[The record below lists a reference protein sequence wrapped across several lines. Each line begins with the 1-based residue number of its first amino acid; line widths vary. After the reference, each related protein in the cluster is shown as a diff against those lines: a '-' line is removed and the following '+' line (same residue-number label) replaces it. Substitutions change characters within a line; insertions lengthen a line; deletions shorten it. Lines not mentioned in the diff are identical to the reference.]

1 MGTKTA
7 VKKEGLPII
16 HCIIT
21 VALMIVIG
29 LLPPVG
35 PITSY
40 GMQVIGVLVGVVYG
54 MSMVDVYFPS
64 LCAIIILALASGS
77 FSTSVVS
84 MLGSTTVWGMIMVCI
99 VLYAM
104 QAERVTDFFA
114 NWIINRKIIRGRPW
128 LFSFA
133 ILVGDSLLSIIS
145 PEAAMLL
152 FWEIIF
158 AVCDAVKIDRNDPWS
173 VSMIFGTCFAS
184 GVGII
189 YLPFMRNGL
198 VVNNQFTAMSGGQ
211 IIDPLKYIL
220 GIVPLGIC
228 GIVIFILLCK
238 FVFRINV
245 TQLKNI
251 DDSVVN
257 RDALI
262 LNARQK
268 TVIGIVVAMIVLLL
282 LPSLLPDC
290 TIKTVLNDLSL
301 LGMSSIVVLLFCVIR
316 IGGKPLIRIQ
326 EASSKGV
333 IWPMVMMVALI
344 APMGSALTSEDA
356 GIVTLI
362 SDVLNPLVSGKPA
375 WIFVA
380 IMVVVGVVLT
390 NFAQNLI
397 IMSLLTPIVIAM
409 ADTVNIDIYAITCL
423 LAIATHYAVCL
434 PSASPSAGMMFANP
448 NFKASFAYKN
458 GVITLLACVVFILTI
473 GYLWVNLIF

>member
-1 MGTKTA
+1 MYKFPPSDYNILIQKVCFRPEHKPWRGERPDLYEKRSEDPYENQNCG
-7 VKKEGLPII
+7 KKEGLPII

-158 AVCDAVKIDRNDPWS
+158 AVCDAVKIDRKDPWS

-238 FVFRINV
+238 FVFKPDITPFKAIDV
-245 TQLKNI
+245 TIADQSALKLG
-251 DDSVVN
+251 
-257 RDALI
+257 R
-262 LNARQK
+262 RQ
-268 TVIGIVVAMIVLLL
+268 VIVMLAMLVLLL
-282 LPSLLPDC
+282 
-290 TIKTVLNDLSL
+290 I
-301 LGMSSIVVLLFCVIR
+301 LFRSEERRV
-316 IGGKPLIRIQ
+316 GKECR
-326 EASSKGV
+326 SR
-333 IWPMVMMVALI
+333 W
-344 APMGSALTSEDA
+344 
-356 GIVTLI
+356 
-362 SDVLNPLVSGKPA
+362 
-375 WIFVA
+375 
-380 IMVVVGVVLT
+380 
-390 NFAQNLI
+390 
-397 IMSLLTPIVIAM
+397 
-409 ADTVNIDIYAITCL
+409 
-423 LAIATHYAVCL
+423 
-434 PSASPSAGMMFANP
+434 SP
-448 NFKASFAYKN
+448 YH
-458 GVITLLACVVFILTI
+458 
-473 GYLWVNLIF
+473 